1 MGCASSR
8 SKVIEKVIETETTLV
23 QKETTLAS
31 VLEAIPFLMNKIP
44 KDLVH
49 ISVLSYLTYEP
60 EALSDQNIHCN
71 IWKYFSNYDEMF
83 DVFVRHGSIENWNTS
98 EVTDMSYLFQR
109 VVGVCEFDLDLSNWD
124 ISRVKSIKN
133 MFGDDY
139 QDSSILKATH
149 YDSGLY
155 YTDSKNK
162 THKIIKIKNVKSN
175 KGICMISVI
184 DRMITGAE
192 SFNQPIDDWNTSNV
206 PEFMALYEI
215 IPYIDYS
222 PLDDE
227 TIRVAV
233 KDYLAGGE
241 TMNAIIKKYGK
252 IEDWNTSE
260 VTDMSKLPL
269 ESHISKRYKNS
280 QVKKFDKKFRH
291 NKTRGRNRKMHR

>member
-1 MGCASSR
+1 MGCASSKFKLIE
-8 SKVIEKVIETETTLV
+8 KVIEKVIETETTLV

-60 EALSDQNIHCN
+60 EALSDQNIHSN

-149 YDSGLY
+149 YYSGLY
-155 YTDSKNK
+155 YTDSENK

-184 DRMITGAE
+184 DRMFTCAE
-192 SFNQPIDDWNTSNV
+192 SFNQPIGKWDTSNVTNMSSMFNGARNFNQPIDDWNTSNV
-206 PEFMALYEI
+206 PEFVALYEI
-215 IPYIDYS
+215 EPYVQPKKNIIPIT
-222 PLDDE
+222 P
-227 TIRVAV
+227 
-233 KDYLAGGE
+233 K
-241 TMNAIIKKYGK
+241 
-252 IEDWNTSE
+252 
-260 VTDMSKLPL
+260 KLPP
-269 ESHISKRYKNS
+269 ESHISRRYYKNS
-280 QVKKFDKKFRH
+280 RVKKFDKKFRH
-291 NKTRGRNRKMHR
+291 NKTRGNNRKMHR

>member
-31 VLEAIPFLMNKIP
+31 VLEAIPFLLSKIP
-44 KDLVH
+44 KDVVH
-49 ISVLSYLTYEP
+49 ISVLSYLSYEP
-60 EALSDQNIHCN
+60 EALSDQNINSN
-71 IWKYFSNYDEMF
+71 IFKYFSNYDEMF
-83 DVFVRHGSIENWNTS
+83 DVFVRHGSIDNWNIS
-98 EVTDMSYLFQR
+98 EITNVR
-109 VVGVCEFDLDLSNWD
+109 
-124 ISRVKSIKN
+124 N
-133 MFGDDY
+133 MNY
-139 QDSSILKATH
+139 
-149 YDSGLY
+149 
-155 YTDSKNK
+155 
-162 THKIIKIKNVKSN
+162 
-175 KGICMISVI
+175 
-184 DRMITGAE
+184 
-192 SFNQPIDDWNTSNV
+192 V

-215 IPYIDYS
+215 LPYIDYS

-233 KDYLAGGE
+233 KDYDKCGKKKDD
-241 TMNAIIKKYGK
+241 IIKKYGK